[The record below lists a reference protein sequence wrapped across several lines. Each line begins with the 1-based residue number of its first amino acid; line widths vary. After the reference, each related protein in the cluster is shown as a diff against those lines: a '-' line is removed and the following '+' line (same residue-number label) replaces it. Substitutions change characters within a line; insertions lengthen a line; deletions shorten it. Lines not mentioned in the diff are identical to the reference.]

1 MQKCAHTAAS
11 SWSSVCIANEL
22 SPGLISYSE
31 ATRYS
36 ADKHADAATW
46 CKANNK
52 PIPQHTLY
60 PRTKGFIATVN
71 HLRSAAHIKAVY
83 DVTIAYASGSHFM
96 SAPNIWE
103 TLSTPNMN
111 NSWRF
116 HVDVQRYMLEDLP
129 RTDEELAA
137 WLEERWMEKG
147 RRLESM
153 RQDLVKGLPW
163 LNITST

>member
-1 MQKCAHTAAS
+1 
-11 SWSSVCIANEL
+11 
-22 SPGLISYSE
+22 
-31 ATRYS
+31 
-36 ADKHADAATW
+36 
-46 CKANNK
+46 
-52 PIPQHTLY
+52 
-60 PRTKGFIATVN
+60 
-71 HLRSAAHIKAVY
+71 
-83 DVTIAYASGSHFM
+83 M

-147 RRLESM
+147 RRLESL